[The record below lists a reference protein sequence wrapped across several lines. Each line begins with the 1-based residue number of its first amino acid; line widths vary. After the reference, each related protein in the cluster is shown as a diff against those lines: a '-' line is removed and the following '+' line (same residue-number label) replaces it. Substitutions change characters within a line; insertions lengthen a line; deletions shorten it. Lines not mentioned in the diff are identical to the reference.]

1 MKKETM
7 TLLCLFRVLFCVG
20 CGKAD
25 PSNATIDYGASSVY
39 SKQNMDA
46 AIKVIKNKFT
56 RLTAVSCIVFPKCTM
71 SETTGG
77 GFPGTIRFELEG
89 SV

>member
-25 PSNATIDYGASSVY
+25 P
-39 SKQNMDA
+39 
-46 AIKVIKNKFT
+46 
-56 RLTAVSCIVFPKCTM
+56 LTAVSRIAFPKCTM